1 MNSKVSGDPLHAD
14 LETADCLSRHSTM
27 TTSVS
32 VAPSAINNCI
42 VENQARPTAEDSHG
56 LADQTEGGRQLLES
70 PTLQH
75 PTKIKWRSLML
86 AP

>member
-32 VAPSAINNCI
+32 VAPSASNNCI
-42 VENQARPTAEDSHG
+42 VVNQARPAAEDSHG
-56 LADQTEGGRQLLES
+56 LADQTGGRANYWSLQLCS
-70 PTLQH
+70 TQR
-75 PTKIKWRSLML
+75 RSSGDL
-86 AP
+86 